1 MRDWVADS
9 AVVHLGGSSLAVQE
23 VTICLKGGT
32 LVNDLQNMEIISEMG
47 HSAIRI
53 LLHGAERYR

>member
-1 MRDWVADS
+1 M
-9 AVVHLGGSSLAVQE
+9 
-23 VTICLKGGT
+23 CLLKRGT

-53 LLHGAERYR
+53 LLHGAE